1 MLRGVSLLRGD
12 GIAVVRSHHERWDGR
27 GYPDGLAGDEIPLAA
42 RLFAV
47 ADALDAMTTD
57 RPYRRAMQW
66 EAASAEIVG
75 QAGSQFDPRVVE
87 AFEATEPEL
96 RRISRSARRGLIR
109 RARRPGGAAR
119 GRAAPRVRPRT
130 RRRRGR
136 TRR

>member
-1 MLRGVSLLRGD
+1 MQRHAVIGDEMLRSVSLLRGD

-57 RPYRRAMQW
+57 RPYRRALRW
-66 EAASAEIVG
+66 EAAAAEIVE
-75 QAGSQFDPRVVE
+75 QAGLQFDPRVVA

-96 RRISRSARRGLIR
+96 RRVGRSL
-109 RARRPGGAAR
+109 AA
-119 GRAAPRVRPRT
+119 A
-130 RRRRGR
+130 
-136 TRR
+136 